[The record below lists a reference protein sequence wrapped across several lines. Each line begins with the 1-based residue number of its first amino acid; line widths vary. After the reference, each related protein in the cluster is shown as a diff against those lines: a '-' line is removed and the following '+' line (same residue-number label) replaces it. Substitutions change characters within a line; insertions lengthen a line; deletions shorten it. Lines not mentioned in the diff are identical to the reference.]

1 MPHFAWYRC
10 TEWRNSGW
18 SCRTVFFTVL
28 AHQVTWIYVL
38 AVFLFAIPSAP
49 HAQPPV
55 DAGRQAEMRE
65 QGDENVLQT
74 EGLSRSMGMS
84 ALDTRI
90 ARMLYEVNTG
100 KRSPA
105 AFYEGLA
112 RAGGTMLDVIRV
124 RSYLV
129 DHADQS
135 FTRQIL
141 GPTYSSNGTPVEE
154 KLLTW
159 RRQQTLEAI
168 DDVVKQ
174 FIDAGR
180 IPSNGFELIISHVG
194 KWADQA
200 DRSLTFTGDI
210 DFSFVSND
218 VELALAMKDAFAQV
232 IKRRTHLDPI
242 ALDSVATAHGKAGLE
257 VYIGRHGMA
266 FAEEQMKINE
276 VVDMSTGSRMRIEG
290 DGAAMRV
297 AAILTVERML
307 ADAAGLETTKPV
319 RNTEP
324 GLSMEMARHFQH
336 DIVAPK
342 IFDLAN
348 AVVKAAKYLDRS
360 YTALSNVKGKPSD
373 PKLAEFARQIT
384 ELANKKP
391 QTKDIR
397 ESILRLISD
406 YMGSPPQTVW
416 DMGVNKLVLTI
427 DAEAVG
433 RFHQEATEA
442 LWETVKQGSIS
453 RTRDLENRL
462 SDLLTRQGKSQDVPE
477 SAITLRQEMVDFID
491 MVEAELKAAHGQ
503 PIPPEVI
510 ANNVRMREQLA
521 TLNERFGFKK
531 LSAEELKDKKFVEEL
546 LKTQA
551 RHPDPSRL
559 RMLAGYIMER
569 TARAA
574 ELSMSGVEKT
584 NQLLD
589 FIDDGLLGPLR
600 GDSDFTQFEAE
611 MKRIRQADM
620 DPRLRSEANSRLVVL
635 KTRVAEKVKDANMF
649 LNEKLQSTAAG
660 RQGMKLM
667 MIYGLVDEM
676 QAYRDAFHEQGWGG
690 FATEIFKRRIPFGG
704 AAESYVMGNTLRAG
718 WDVVTTLIPPL
729 ALPEAAYG
737 LGTTIGTQ
745 VRSTYWSEQ
754 LALFADSLYANAIFK
769 LVDVRTYEG
778 AKVGVFRLVRTFH
791 NEMPLDLHRFAEMRQ
806 EQVQALAQEVE
817 AGRLNWQ
824 EYRKNFSGLTEWL
837 DVDATLKAN
846 LAASDPVLLLLEEMA
861 SHPAV
866 GPKLMERLAEKGL
879 ARWEQVKLGFVVNL
893 IRHLEERKQA
903 EDALAR
909 GMLPDLYAEL
919 RLVAADL
926 GIEEEMTK
934 GLDAEVE
941 TSNLKVFIKWLWDAK
956 RGVMSQSPTESE
968 TVRAAQAVKKYLDAY
983 RSIQAFRDQAASMLF
998 GTAASD
1004 GTIRY
1009 LSTGLF
1015 LSGHADSDLTAAGS
1029 WLSHIDDA
1037 RRKAAEALLDIKRAF
1052 LPRAG
1057 LEISDQPYLERVF
1070 AHELWIRPYQDAG
1083 TRRKEKWMLD
1093 RAAGHVAG
1101 RDKVLAEYKEWMTRL
1116 GPVQLKVTAVDS
1128 RDSARSVTGLTIELS
1143 PTEGANVPIS
1153 AAASGN
1159 QVIVNVPMGRYRLS
1173 ASAAGYLETSRNV
1186 VYGRGL
1192 TATPVEIL
1200 QLIPVGGD
1208 DSDADASGADASGPI
1223 NPDDGHSALS
1233 NITVTAPSIWP
1244 GVVNETGLHLKRQ
1257 EAKGGAT
1264 HEMCPYPAGVFGEVS
1279 GKMNPSFA
1287 PRTVDEI
1294 RAKFEQDKLTNEKW
1308 GRTVEIRPFSIGDY
1322 HGLMLESTM
1331 RYLRGGWSGDGYR
1344 DSGVEAFAHAFV
1356 TKGGRTIELTYS
1368 VGSGGCWD
1376 NSQRAFQESQTA
1388 AARAEAQAILAGIRL
1403 SETPALVQVPYT
1415 GPKLDGSDLPVVRLR
1430 PEKIPV
1436 LKIGEMFTVEAVVE
1450 NANSEDS
1457 PFSYEWTGTHGNA
1470 DDLKSAVATIM
1481 PSAAGKFSV
1490 VVAVGGARHHL
1501 GSAALEYTVADYKVH
1516 IERVPADAGPVSVG
1530 TKVGLT
1536 ARLTVDGQPAQG
1548 DFIYRWQPHPEA
1560 SFDRLDAAE
1569 PDVRAVFH
1577 APGRTGV
1584 WVQVLERREGREIT
1598 VAESARLEIEVVAPK
1613 LSLIIEPAEPFVGQ
1627 DVKARLAVEPE
1638 MKELDLRWVPLPF
1651 NAKQGARSA
1660 DGRELSF
1667 YMRDDKPVALTVMA
1681 RVPVSGES
1689 LGLAQGGVTA
1699 KKYAVTVLG
1708 PKAMGPPPRVWKEG
1722 TGLVEL
1728 AGAIAVDQIVEFAA
1742 ETQPAALSGPVRY
1755 QWKVASGQCTISN
1768 PASREARVT
1777 AGQAGTCEL
1786 LVVVRDR
1793 NDVELGS
1800 AAASFTASVTREAVQ
1815 QGSKKALGQNG
1826 GVVPTSESGSKP
1838 DVPAQVSVDG
1848 IDASAAGQGVKGS
1861 GTGSALVGVWDL
1873 NANSYAGKIEFQQ
1886 DGGRITGRLWLS
1898 GYAGWEELQTVSFD
1912 GVNLT
1917 FTRPIPGLDQRYT
1930 GVMSAGEVHGT
1941 FDQAGTGSYV
1951 WWMKRGP
1958 M

>member
-1 MPHFAWYRC
+1 MAPSRLAVWVLVLA
-10 TEWRNSGW
+10 TL
-18 SCRTVFFTVL
+18 FFTTPHL
-28 AHQVTWIYVL
+28 L
-38 AVFLFAIPSAP
+38 
-49 HAQPPV
+49 HAQTPV
-55 DAGRQAEMRE
+55 DAETQLETLDP
-65 QGDENVLQT
+65 GDKDAVKM
-74 EGLSRSMGMS
+74 EGLARSMGMS
-84 ALDTRI
+84 ELDTRI
-90 ARMLYEVNTG
+90 ARLLYEVNTG
-100 KRSPA
+100 KRSPE

-112 RAGGTMLDVIRV
+112 RAGGTMFDVIRV
-124 RSYLV
+124 RSHLV
-129 DHADQS
+129 NHADQS
-135 FTRQIL
+135 FARQIM

-159 RRQQTLEAI
+159 RRQQTLGAI
-168 DDVVKQ
+168 DEVVKQ
-174 FIDAGR
+174 FVDAGR
-180 IPSNGFELIISHVG
+180 IPAHGFELIISHVG
-194 KWADQA
+194 KWANQA

-218 VELALAMKDAFAQV
+218 VELAQAMKDAFAQV
-232 IKRRTHLDPI
+232 IRRRTHLDPI

-266 FAEEQMKINE
+266 YAEKEMKINE
-276 VVDMSTGSRMRIEG
+276 VVDMTTGSRVRIEG
-290 DGAAMRV
+290 DDAAKRI
-297 AAILTVERML
+297 AAILTIERQL
-307 ADAAGLETTKPV
+307 ADAAGVETVQPV

-360 YTALSNVKGKPSD
+360 YTSLRNAHGVPSD
-373 PKLAEFARQIT
+373 PKLADFARQIT

-391 QTKDIR
+391 QTRDTR
-397 ESILRLISD
+397 ESMLRLISEH
-406 YMGSPPQTVW
+406 MGSPPQTVW
-416 DMGVNKLVLTI
+416 DLGVNKLVLTI
-427 DAEAVG
+427 DADAVDS
-433 RFHQEATEA
+433 FHQHATEA
-442 LWETVKQGSIS
+442 LWETVKQGSVS

-462 SDLLTRQGKSQDVPE
+462 AELLVRQPQGQDVPE
-477 SAITLRQEMVDFID
+477 SAVTLRQEMVDFID
-491 MVEAELKAAHGQ
+491 MVEAELKAAHGM

-510 ANNVRMREQLA
+510 ANNVRTRELLA
-521 TLNERFGFKK
+521 TLNERFGFRK
-531 LSAEELKDKKFVEEL
+531 LSAEELKDKIFIEEL
-546 LKTQA
+546 LKAQA

-569 TARAA
+569 SARAA
-574 ELSMSGVEKT
+574 KLSMTGVEKT

-600 GDSDFTQFEAE
+600 GDSDFAQFEAE

-620 DPRLRSEANSRLVVL
+620 DPRLRSEAVSRLSVL
-635 KTRVAEKVKDANMF
+635 QTRVAEKVKNTNLY
-649 LNEKLQSTAAG
+649 LNEKLQGTAAG

-676 QAYRDAFHEQGWGG
+676 QAYRDAFHDQGWGG
-690 FATEIFKRRIPFGG
+690 FATEIFRRRIPFGG
-704 AAESYVMGNTLRAG
+704 AAENYVMGNTLRAG

-737 LGTTIGTQ
+737 LGTSIGTQ
-745 VRSTYWSEQ
+745 VRSTYWNEQ
-754 LALFADSLYANAIFK
+754 LAVFADSLYADAVFK
-769 LVDVRTYEG
+769 LVDVQTYEG
-778 AKVGVFRLVRTFH
+778 AKVGAYRLVRTFY
-791 NEMPLDLHRFAEMRQ
+791 NEMPLDLHRFAEMRSN
-806 EQVQALAQEVE
+806 QVQALAQEVE
-817 AGRLNWQ
+817 AGRVNWQ
-824 EYRKNFSGLTEWL
+824 EYRTHFNGLTEWL
-837 DVDATLKAN
+837 DVDASLKAN

-919 RLVAADL
+919 RKVAADL
-926 GIEEEMTK
+926 GIEEEVVK
-934 GLDAEVE
+934 GLDAEVD
-941 TSNLKVFIKWLWDAK
+941 TSNLKELVKWLWDAK
-956 RGVMSQSPTESE
+956 RGVMGQAPTESE

-983 RSIQAFRDQAASMLF
+983 RTVLALRDQAASMLV
-998 GTAASD
+998 GNAAHD
-1004 GTIRY
+1004 ATIQY

-1015 LSGHADSDLTAAGS
+1015 LSGRADSDLTAASS
-1029 WLSHIDDA
+1029 WLAHIEDV
-1037 RRKAAEALLDIKRAF
+1037 RKSSAEALLAIKRSF

-1057 LEISDQPYLERVF
+1057 LESSDQPYLKRVF
-1070 AHELWIRPYQDAG
+1070 AHELWIRPYQDSG
-1083 TRRKEKWMLD
+1083 SRQSKKWMLD
-1093 RAAGHVAG
+1093 RAAGHVTG
-1101 RDKVLAEYKEWMTRL
+1101 REKVLAEYKEWMTRL
-1116 GPVQLKVTAVDS
+1116 GPVQLTVTAVDS
-1128 RDSARSVTGLTIELS
+1128 RDPGGSVTGLKIELI
-1143 PTEGANVPIS
+1143 PTEGAGSPIN
-1153 AAASGN
+1153 AVASGN

-1173 ASAAGYLETSRNV
+1173 VSAAGYLESNLNV

-1192 TATPVEIL
+1192 TATPVEMVAL
-1200 QLIPVGGD
+1200 LPADNAPTPKDAPETQSESTL
-1208 DSDADASGADASGPI
+1208 SD
-1223 NPDDGHSALS
+1223 LT

-1244 GVVNETGLHLKRQ
+1244 GPVNETGLHLKRQ

-1294 RAKFEQDKLTNEKW
+1294 SAKFEQDKLTNEKW

-1322 HGLMLESTM
+1322 QGLMLESTM

-1344 DSGVEAFAHAFV
+1344 DSGVEAFGHAFV

-1403 SETPALVQVPYT
+1403 SEQPALVQTPYN

-1430 PEKIPV
+1430 PDKIPV
-1436 LKIGEMFTVEAVVE
+1436 LKVGESFTVEAVVE
-1450 NANSEDS
+1450 NAKSEDS

-1481 PSAAGKFSV
+1481 PDAAGKFSV
-1490 VVAVGGARHHL
+1490 TVAVGGARYHL

-1516 IERVPADAGPVSVG
+1516 VERVPAGGPVAVG
-1530 TKVGLT
+1530 AKAGFA

-1548 DFIYRWQPHPEA
+1548 DFIYRWQPHPEV

-1577 APGRTGV
+1577 VPGRNGV
-1584 WVQVLERREGREIT
+1584 WVQVLEKREGREIT
-1598 VAESARLEIEVVAPK
+1598 VAESAQLEIEVVAPK
-1613 LSLIIEPAEPFVGQ
+1613 LSLAMEPAEPLVGQ

-1651 NAKQGARSA
+1651 NAKQGPLSA
-1660 DGRELSF
+1660 GGRELSF
-1667 YMRDDKPVALTVMA
+1667 YVKDDKPVALMVMA

-1689 LGLAQGGVTA
+1689 LGMAQGSVTA
-1699 KKYAVTVLG
+1699 RKYAVTVSG

-1722 TGLVEL
+1722 VGLVEV

-1742 ETQPAALSGPVRY
+1742 DTQPAALSGPARY
-1755 QWKVASGQCTISN
+1755 QWKVTGGTCSISN
-1768 PASREARVT
+1768 PISREARVT
-1777 AGQAGTCEL
+1777 AGEAGTCEL
-1786 LVVVRDR
+1786 SVVVRDR

-1800 AAASFTASVTREAVQ
+1800 AVASFTASVTREAVQ
-1815 QGSKKALGQNG
+1815 QGKRKAIGQGDAAVQASGQGDAPAAPSPEPGSTPVLPAEQG
-1826 GVVPTSESGSKP
+1826 GTAATP
-1838 DVPAQVSVDG
+1838 DSVQG
-1848 IDASAAGQGVKGS
+1848 AEAGASAAGSV
-1861 GTGSALVGVWDL
+1861 LVGTWIV
-1873 NANSYAGKIEFQQ
+1873 NANNYAGKIEFQQ
-1886 DGGRITGRLWLS
+1886 AGGRITASMWLDGHS
-1898 GYAGWEELQTVSFD
+1898 VWEELQEVAFD

-1930 GVMSAGEVHGT
+1930 GVMSGDEMRGT
-1941 FDQAGTGSYV
+1941 FDQAGSGSYP
-1951 WWMKRGP
+1951 WWMKRNP
-1958 M
+1958 